1 MKELVGF
8 QETRRINLYRLCWWR
23 RRRYVIEN
31 SVIGLV
37 PWAAFEFSAFFL
49 FFPEVKAGRLFWD
62 RSFTLA
68 FSFIN
73 SLTLLNAIDSNELQ
87 LPKIQ
92 LHQNF
97 DVDCGRNRCF
107 LSPSIHCEIRALSK
121 FFRRAFCHFVLLPM
135 QLTST

>member
-49 FFPEVKAGRLFWD
+49 FFPEVKAGRLVFSVGFFIHKFFNFIECNRFKWASATENSTSSKFWC
-62 RSFTLA
+62 RLWS
-68 FSFIN
+68 
-73 SLTLLNAIDSNELQ
+73 
-87 LPKIQ
+87 
-92 LHQNF
+92 
-97 DVDCGRNRCF
+97 GRNRCF
-107 LSPSIHCEIRALSK
+107 LSPSIHCELRALSK
-121 FFRRAFCHFVLLPM
+121 FFRRTFCHFVLLPM
-135 QLTST
+135 QLNST